1 LVQTKEVKQVIEG
14 AVKKA
19 KSTQKEIEA
28 IFDQASISAKSGDY
42 SDSYRLVEKG
52 LQQAI
57 STFLESE
64 HLVLTNRN
72 ELSQQLLSR
81 NIASENINVLF
92 QLLDRCEYVRFG
104 FGETADSSSTIDQAK
119 NWVSQN
125 LRG

>member
-1 LVQTKEVKQVIEG
+1 MKALLKRQNQPR
-14 AVKKA
+14 KKL
-19 KSTQKEIEA
+19 KLF
-28 IFDQASISAKSGDY
+28 FDQASISAKSGDY